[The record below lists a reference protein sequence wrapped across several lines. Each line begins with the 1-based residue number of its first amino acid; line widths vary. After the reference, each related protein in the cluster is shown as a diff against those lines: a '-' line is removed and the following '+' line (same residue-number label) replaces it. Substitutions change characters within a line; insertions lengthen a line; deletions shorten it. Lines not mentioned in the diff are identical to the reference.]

1 MHAGSAP
8 CNDRP
13 EGLPVLTDKTQDEL
27 EKLIALVGQL
37 HLFTDD
43 SDTLK
48 EGYHLLPHKVLGW
61 NVQRNYWEV
70 EEVFP
75 GGPVETW
82 LEEKLQLLSK
92 NKKEKEHGC

>member
-13 EGLPVLTDKTQDEL
+13 RGLPVLTDKTQDEL
-27 EKLIALVGQL
+27 ESLIALVGQL
-37 HLFTDD
+37 HEKGD
-43 SDTLK
+43 
-48 EGYHLLPHKVLGW
+48 YLLPYKVLGW

-70 EEVFP
+70 EEIFP

-92 NKKEKEHGC
+92 NKKEKEDGC

>member
-13 EGLPVLTDKTQDEL
+13 EGLPVLTDKPQDEL
-27 EKLIALVGQL
+27 ENLITLVGQL
-37 HLFTDD
+37 NET
-43 SDTLK
+43 
-48 EGYHLLPHKVLGW
+48 GYYLLPYKVLGW
-61 NVQRNYWEV
+61 DVQRNYWEV
-70 EEVFP
+70 EEIFS

-82 LEEKLQLLSK
+82 LEEKLQMISK